1 MRGDQRLTGGRDVP
15 GFGYAHGC
23 PRKIHDGIGIASSYQ
38 VGNPGAIKARRDPAD
53 RPTTGRDRCL
63 LGRRGDFRHSAAA
76 GGRGQPRPNHWTAE
90 DFRGHHC
97 KHLEESRRL
106 RPASTEQAMTRPPKR
121 SMFAGDGVAAPLQH
135 ATFRRIWL
143 ASLLSNLGLLIQAVG
158 AAWAMTQMTSSA
170 DKVALVQTALMLPV
184 MLISMPA
191 GAIADMYDRRIVALI
206 SLAIALSGATAL
218 TVLAW
223 LGLVT
228 PETLLALCFVVG
240 SGMALFGPAWQS
252 SVTEQ
257 VPPETLPS
265 AVALNGISYNIARS
279 FGPAIGGIVVAA
291 AGAVAAFAAN
301 AVLYLPLLI
310 VLFLWR
316 RTSQPSRLPRE
327 RLNRAIVSGV
337 RYIANSPAIKIVL
350 TRTLVTG
357 LIGGSVSALM
367 PLVARD
373 LLHGGAQTYGIML
386 GAFGMGA
393 VIGALNITE
402 VRKRMSG
409 EAAIRACALSMGGAI
424 AAVALS
430 REPVLTAAALV
441 IAGAVWML
449 AVALF
454 NIGVQLSAPRWV
466 AGRSLAAFQASIA
479 GGIAIGSWG
488 WGRLTD
494 AVGVEAALLV
504 SAALM
509 LASPL
514 LGLWLQMPRIGA
526 RNEDAE
532 VLADPEVQLSL
543 TARSGPLVVEIEYR
557 VAQDNARAFHNVMQ
571 EVQLSRQRNGA
582 YGWSI
587 ARDIADPELWTERY
601 HCPTWL
607 DYLRQ
612 RNRSTQSERALHQ
625 RAIGFHLGPDPVRV
639 RRMLE
644 RPFGSV
650 RWKEDTPD
658 RAVSEVL
665 PVTSSAAGGST

>member
-1 MRGDQRLTGGRDVP
+1 MTDQ
-15 GFGYAHGC
+15 
-23 PRKIHDGIGIASSYQ
+23 
-38 VGNPGAIKARRDPAD
+38 
-53 RPTTGRDRCL
+53 
-63 LGRRGDFRHSAAA
+63 
-76 GGRGQPRPNHWTAE
+76 
-90 DFRGHHC
+90 
-97 KHLEESRRL
+97 
-106 RPASTEQAMTRPPKR
+106 PKR
-121 SMFAGDGVAAPLQH
+121 SMLSAHGVAAPLRH
-135 ATFRRIWL
+135 VVFRRIWL

-158 AAWAMTQMTSSA
+158 AAWAMTQMTSDA

-191 GAIADMYDRRIVALI
+191 GAIADMYDRRIVALVSLSI
-206 SLAIALSGATAL
+206 SLSGATAL

-223 LGLVT
+223 FGLIT
-228 PETLLALCFVVG
+228 PNTLLAFCFVVG

-252 SVTEQ
+252 SVSEQ
-257 VPPETLPS
+257 VPAETLPS

-279 FGPAIGGIVVAA
+279 FGPAIGGIVVAT
-291 AGAVAAFAAN
+291 AGAVAAFASN
-301 AVLYLPLLI
+301 ALLYLPLLV
-310 VLFLWR
+310 VLFLWN
-316 RTSQPSRLPRE
+316 RTSEPSRLPRE

-337 RYIANSPAIKIVL
+337 RYIANSPSIRIVL
-350 TRTLVTG
+350 ARTLVTG

-393 VIGALNITE
+393 VIGALNIGE
-402 VRKRMSG
+402 IRQRLSG
-409 EAAIRACALSMGGAI
+409 ESAVRACALSMGGAI

-441 IAGAVWML
+441 VAGAVWML

-488 WGRLTD
+488 WGHLTNV
-494 AVGVEAALLV
+494 AGVETALLV
-504 SAALM
+504 SAGLM
-509 LASPL
+509 VASPL
-514 LGLWLQMPRIGA
+514 LGLWLGMPRVGA

-532 VLADPEVQLSL
+532 VLADPEVRLSL

-571 EVQLSRQRNGA
+571 DVQLSRQRNGA
-582 YGWSI
+582 YGWSV
-587 ARDIADPELWTERY
+587 ARDIGDPELWTERY

-612 RNRSTQSERALHQ
+612 RNRATQSERALHLQ
-625 RAIGFHLGPDPVRV
+625 AIAFHIGPDPVRI

-658 RAVSEVL
+658 RASTEVL
-665 PVTSSAAGGST
+665 PVVATAAGSST

>member
-1 MRGDQRLTGGRDVP
+1 M
-15 GFGYAHGC
+15 
-23 PRKIHDGIGIASSYQ
+23 
-38 VGNPGAIKARRDPAD
+38 
-53 RPTTGRDRCL
+53 
-63 LGRRGDFRHSAAA
+63 
-76 GGRGQPRPNHWTAE
+76 
-90 DFRGHHC
+90 
-97 KHLEESRRL
+97 
-106 RPASTEQAMTRPPKR
+106 TEQPPR
-121 SMFAGDGVAAPLQH
+121 SMFAGDGVAAPLRH
-135 ATFRRIWL
+135 TIFRRIWL

-191 GAIADMYDRRIVALI
+191 GAIADMYDRRIVSI
-206 SLAIALSGATAL
+206 VSLSIALSGATAL

-223 LGLVT
+223 FGLVT
-228 PETLLALCFVVG
+228 PTTLLAFCFIVG

-252 SVTEQ
+252 SVSEQ
-257 VPPETLPS
+257 VPTETLPS

-279 FGPAIGGIVVAA
+279 FGPAIGGIVVAT

-301 AVLYLPLLI
+301 AVLYVPLLI

-316 RTSQPSRLPRE
+316 RTSEPSRLPRE
-327 RLNRAIVSGV
+327 RLNRAMVSGA
-337 RYIANSPAIKIVL
+337 RYIANSPSIRIVL
-350 TRTLVTG
+350 ARTLVTG
-357 LIGGSVSALM
+357 VIGGSVSALM

-386 GAFGMGA
+386 GAFGLGA
-393 VIGALNITE
+393 VIGALNIAE
-402 VRKRMSG
+402 VRKRLSG

-430 REPVLTAAALV
+430 SEPVLTAAALV
-441 IAGAVWML
+441 VAGAVWML
-449 AVALF
+449 SVALF

-466 AGRSLAAFQASIA
+466 AGRSLAAFQASIS
-479 GGIAIGSWG
+479 GGIAMGSWG
-488 WGRLTD
+488 WGHLTD
-494 AVGVEAALLV
+494 MAGVETALLT

-509 LASPL
+509 FVSLI
-514 LGLWLQMPRIGA
+514 LGLWLRMPPVGG
-526 RNEDAE
+526 RNEPAE
-532 VLADPEVQLSL
+532 VLADPEVRLSL
-543 TARSGPLVVEIEYR
+543 TGRSGPLVVEIEYR
-557 VAQDNARAFHNVMQ
+557 VDQENARAFHGVMQ

-607 DYLRQ
+607 DFLRQ
-612 RNRSTQSERALHQ
+612 RNRATLSERALHQ
-625 RAIGFHLGPDPVRV
+625 RAIDFHIGPDPVRV

-650 RWKEDTPD
+650 RWKEETPD
-658 RAVSEVL
+658 RAANEVL
-665 PVTSSAAGGST
+665 PATTAAGSSS

>member
-1 MRGDQRLTGGRDVP
+1 M
-15 GFGYAHGC
+15 
-23 PRKIHDGIGIASSYQ
+23 
-38 VGNPGAIKARRDPAD
+38 
-53 RPTTGRDRCL
+53 
-63 LGRRGDFRHSAAA
+63 
-76 GGRGQPRPNHWTAE
+76 
-90 DFRGHHC
+90 
-97 KHLEESRRL
+97 
-106 RPASTEQAMTRPPKR
+106 TEQPKR
-121 SMFAGDGVAAPLQH
+121 SMVAADGVTAPLRYPV
-135 ATFRRIWL
+135 FRRIWL
-143 ASLLSNLGLLIQAVG
+143 ASLLSNLGLLIQGVG

-170 DKVALVQTALMLPV
+170 DKVALVQTALMLPI

-191 GAIADMYDRRIVALI
+191 GAIADMYDRRIVALV
-206 SLAIALSGATAL
+206 SLGIALSGATAL
-218 TVLAW
+218 AVMAW
-223 LGLVT
+223 LNLVT
-228 PETLLALCFVVG
+228 PEILLAFCFIVG
-240 SGMALFGPAWQS
+240 SGNALFGPAWQS
-252 SVTEQ
+252 SVSEQ
-257 VPPETLPS
+257 VPAETLPS

-279 FGPAIGGIVVAA
+279 FGPAIGGVIVAT

-301 AVLYLPLLI
+301 AALYLPLLV

-316 RTSQPSRLPRE
+316 RTSEPSRLPRE
-327 RLNRAIVSGV
+327 KLNRAIVSGV
-337 RYIANSPAIKIVL
+337 RYIANSPAIRIVL
-350 TRTLVTG
+350 ARTLVTG
-357 LIGGSVSALM
+357 IIGGSVSALM

-393 VIGALNITE
+393 VIGALNIAE

-409 EAAIRACALSMGGAI
+409 EAAVRACALSMGGAI

-441 IAGAVWML
+441 VAGAVWML

-494 AVGVEAALLV
+494 AAGVETALLV
-504 SAALM
+504 SAGLM

-514 LGLWLQMPRIGA
+514 LGLWFRMPRVGA

-532 VLADPEVQLSL
+532 VLADPEVRLAL
-543 TARSGPLVVEIEYR
+543 TGRSGPLVVEIEYR
-557 VAQDNARAFHNVMQ
+557 VDQESARAFHNVMQ

-601 HCPTWL
+601 HCPTWF

-625 RAIGFHLGPDPVRV
+625 QAIAFHLGPDPVRV

-658 RAVSEVL
+658 RAVNEVL
-665 PVTSSAAGGST
+665 PVATAAGGST

>member
-1 MRGDQRLTGGRDVP
+1 MTDLP
-15 GFGYAHGC
+15 
-23 PRKIHDGIGIASSYQ
+23 
-38 VGNPGAIKARRDPAD
+38 
-53 RPTTGRDRCL
+53 
-63 LGRRGDFRHSAAA
+63 
-76 GGRGQPRPNHWTAE
+76 
-90 DFRGHHC
+90 
-97 KHLEESRRL
+97 KH
-106 RPASTEQAMTRPPKR
+106 
-121 SMFAGDGVAAPLQH
+121 SMFAAHGVAAPLRH
-135 ATFRRIWL
+135 AVFRRIWL
-143 ASLLSNLGLLIQAVG
+143 ASLLSNFGLLIQAVG
-158 AAWAMTQMTSSA
+158 AAWAMTQMTTDA
-170 DKVALVQTALMLPV
+170 DKVALVQTALMLPI

-191 GAIADMYDRRIVALI
+191 GAIADMYDRRIVALVSLSI
-206 SLAIALSGATAL
+206 SLSGATVL

-223 LGLVT
+223 LGHLN
-228 PETLLALCFVVG
+228 PQILLTFCFIVG

-252 SVTEQ
+252 SVSEQ
-257 VPPETLPS
+257 VPAETLPS

-279 FGPAIGGIVVAA
+279 FGPAIGGIVVAT

-301 AVLYLPLLI
+301 ALLYIPLLV
-310 VLFLWR
+310 VLFLWN
-316 RTSQPSRLPRE
+316 RTSEPSRLPRE

-337 RYIANSPAIKIVL
+337 RYIANSPSIRIVL
-350 TRTLVTG
+350 ARTLVTG

-393 VIGALNITE
+393 VIGALNIGAI
-402 VRKRMSG
+402 RQRLSG
-409 EAAIRACALSMGGAI
+409 ESAVRACTLSMGGAI

-430 REPVLTAAALV
+430 RQPVLTAAALV
-441 IAGAVWML
+441 VAGAVWML

-466 AGRSLAAFQASIA
+466 AGRALAAFQAAIA

-488 WGRLTD
+488 WGHLTD
-494 AVGVEAALLV
+494 IAGVETALLV
-504 SAALM
+504 SAGLM
-509 LASPL
+509 VASPL
-514 LGLWLQMPRIGA
+514 LGLWLGMPRVGA

-532 VLADPEVQLSL
+532 VLEDPEVRLSL
-543 TARSGPLVVEIEYR
+543 TGRSGPLVVEIEYR
-557 VAQDNARAFHNVMQ
+557 VDQDSARAFHNVMQ

-601 HCPTWL
+601 HCPTWF

-612 RNRSTQSERALHQ
+612 RSRSTQSERGLHQ
-625 RAIGFHLGPDPVRV
+625 SAIAFHIGPDPVRI

-658 RAVSEVL
+658 RASTEVL
-665 PVTSSAAGGST
+665 PVVATAAGSST

>member
-1 MRGDQRLTGGRDVP
+1 MTEQVQRPT
-15 GFGYAHGC
+15 FAA
-23 PRKIHDGIGIASSYQ
+23 DGI
-38 VGNPGAIKARRDPAD
+38 
-53 RPTTGRDRCL
+53 T
-63 LGRRGDFRHSAAA
+63 
-76 GGRGQPRPNHWTAE
+76 
-90 DFRGHHC
+90 
-97 KHLEESRRL
+97 
-106 RPASTEQAMTRPPKR
+106 
-121 SMFAGDGVAAPLQH
+121 APLRH
-135 ATFRRIWL
+135 AVFRRIWL
-143 ASLLSNLGLLIQAVG
+143 ASLLSNLGLLIQGVG

-170 DKVALVQTALMLPV
+170 DNVALVQTALMLPV
-184 MLISMPA
+184 MFISMPA
-191 GAIADMYDRRIVALI
+191 GAIADMHDRRIVALI
-206 SLAIALSGATAL
+206 SLTISFSAATAL
-218 TVLAW
+218 SVLFW
-223 LGLVT
+223 FGRVT
-228 PETLLALCFVVG
+228 PEILLALCFVVG

-252 SVTEQ
+252 SVSEQ
-257 VPPETLPS
+257 VPAETLPS

-279 FGPAIGGIVVAA
+279 FGPAIGGVIVAS

-301 AVLYLPLLI
+301 AVLYVPLFT

-316 RTSQPSRLPRE
+316 RAMAPSRLPRE
-327 RLNRAIVSGV
+327 RLSRAIVSGV
-337 RYIANSPAIKIVL
+337 RYISNSPSIRIVL

-357 LIGGSVSALM
+357 VLGGSVSALM

-393 VIGALNITE
+393 VIGALNIAE
-402 VRKRMSG
+402 MRKRMTG
-409 EAAIRACALSMGGAI
+409 EAAVRACALSMGGAI
-424 AAVALS
+424 AAIAMS
-430 REPVLTAAALV
+430 REPVITAAALV
-441 IAGAVWML
+441 VAGAAWML

-466 AGRSLAAFQASIA
+466 AGRSLAAFQAAIS
-479 GGIAIGSWG
+479 GGIALGSWG

-494 AVGVEAALLV
+494 AAGVETALLV

-509 LASPL
+509 FVSPV
-514 LGLWLQMPRIGA
+514 LGLFLRMPRVGA

-532 VLADPEVQLSL
+532 VLADPEVRLSL
-543 TARSGPLVVEIEYR
+543 TGRSGPLVVEIEYR
-557 VAQDNARAFHNVMQ
+557 VDQDNARAFHSVMQ
-571 EVQLSRQRNGA
+571 DVQLSRQRNGA

-601 HCPTWL
+601 HCPTWF

-625 RAIGFHLGPDPVRV
+625 RAMDFHLGPDPVRV

-658 RAVSEVL
+658 RAASEVL
-665 PVTSSAAGGST
+665 PVATAAGAAAGST

>member
-1 MRGDQRLTGGRDVP
+1 MTDQSKRTK
-15 GFGYAHGC
+15 FAT
-23 PRKIHDGIGIASSYQ
+23 DGI
-38 VGNPGAIKARRDPAD
+38 
-53 RPTTGRDRCL
+53 
-63 LGRRGDFRHSAAA
+63 
-76 GGRGQPRPNHWTAE
+76 
-90 DFRGHHC
+90 
-97 KHLEESRRL
+97 
-106 RPASTEQAMTRPPKR
+106 
-121 SMFAGDGVAAPLQH
+121 AAPLRH
-135 ATFRRIWL
+135 APFRRIWL

-170 DKVALVQTALMLPV
+170 DKVALVQTALMLPI
-184 MLISMPA
+184 MLIAMPA
-191 GAIADMYDRRIVALI
+191 GAVADMYDRRIVALV
-206 SLAIALSGATAL
+206 SLSIGLSGAVTL
-218 TVLAW
+218 TVLSW

-228 PETLLALCFVVG
+228 PNLLLAFCFLVG
-240 SGMALFGPAWQS
+240 SGMALFGPAWQA
-252 SVTEQ
+252 SVSEQ
-257 VPPETLPS
+257 VPTETLPA

-279 FGPAIGGIVVAA
+279 FGPAIGGIIVAT

-301 AVLYLPLLI
+301 AALYLPLLV

-316 RTSQPSRLPRE
+316 RENEPSRLPRE

-337 RYIANSPAIKIVL
+337 RYIANSPSIRIVL
-350 TRTLVTG
+350 ARTLVTG
-357 LIGGSVSALM
+357 IIGGSLSALM

-393 VIGALNITE
+393 VIGALNISE
-402 VRKRMSG
+402 LRKRLSG

-424 AAVALS
+424 IAVAVS
-430 REPVLTAAALV
+430 HEPVITAAALV

-494 AVGVEAALLV
+494 AAGVETALLI
-504 SAALM
+504 SGGLM
-509 LASPL
+509 LLSPL
-514 LGLWLQMPRIGA
+514 LGLWLTMPPVGA

-532 VLADPEVQLSL
+532 SLADPEVRLSL
-543 TARSGPLVVEIEYR
+543 TGRSGPLVVEIEYR

-571 EVQLSRQRNGA
+571 DVQLSRQRNGA

-625 RAIGFHLGPDPVRV
+625 RAMDFHIGPAPVRI

-650 RWKEDTPD
+650 RWKDDTPD
-658 RAVSEVL
+658 RAANEVL
-665 PVTSSAAGGST
+665 PVVASAAGSSG

>member
-1 MRGDQRLTGGRDVP
+1 M
-15 GFGYAHGC
+15 
-23 PRKIHDGIGIASSYQ
+23 
-38 VGNPGAIKARRDPAD
+38 N
-53 RPTTGRDRCL
+53 
-63 LGRRGDFRHSAAA
+63 
-76 GGRGQPRPNHWTAE
+76 
-90 DFRGHHC
+90 
-97 KHLEESRRL
+97 
-106 RPASTEQAMTRPPKR
+106 EQQKR
-121 SMFAGDGVAAPLQH
+121 SMFAAHGVAAPLRH
-135 ATFRRIWL
+135 VVFRRIWL

-158 AAWAMTQMTSSA
+158 AAWAMTQMTPDA

-191 GAIADMYDRRIVALI
+191 GAIADMYDRRVVALI
-206 SLAIALSGATAL
+206 SLSISLSGATAL

-228 PETLLALCFVVG
+228 PYTLLALCFVVG

-252 SVTEQ
+252 SVSEQ
-257 VPPETLPS
+257 VPSETLPS

-279 FGPAIGGIVVAA
+279 FGPAIGGIVVAT

-301 AVLYLPLLI
+301 ALLYIPLLV
-310 VLFLWR
+310 VLFLWK
-316 RTSQPSRLPRE
+316 RTSEPSRLPRE

-337 RYIANSPAIKIVL
+337 RYIANSPSIRIVL
-350 TRTLVTG
+350 ARTLVTG

-393 VIGALNITE
+393 VIGALNISAI
-402 VRKRMSG
+402 RQRLSS
-409 EAAIRACALSMGGAI
+409 EAAVRACALSMGGAI

-441 IAGAVWML
+441 VAGAVWML

-488 WGRLTD
+488 WGHLTNI
-494 AVGVEAALLV
+494 AGVETALLT
-504 SAALM
+504 SAGLM

-514 LGLWLQMPRIGA
+514 LGLWLGMPRVGT

-532 VLADPEVQLSL
+532 ILEDPEVRLSL
-543 TARSGPLVVEIEYR
+543 TGRSGPLVVEIEYR

-571 EVQLSRQRNGA
+571 DVQLSRQRNGA

-612 RNRSTQSERALHQ
+612 RSRSTQSERALHQ
-625 RAIGFHLGPDPVRV
+625 SAIAHHIGPDPVRI

-658 RAVSEVL
+658 RASTEVL
-665 PVTSSAAGGST
+665 PVVATAAGSST

>member
-1 MRGDQRLTGGRDVP
+1 MTDQSKRTK
-15 GFGYAHGC
+15 YAT
-23 PRKIHDGIGIASSYQ
+23 DGI
-38 VGNPGAIKARRDPAD
+38 
-53 RPTTGRDRCL
+53 
-63 LGRRGDFRHSAAA
+63 
-76 GGRGQPRPNHWTAE
+76 
-90 DFRGHHC
+90 
-97 KHLEESRRL
+97 
-106 RPASTEQAMTRPPKR
+106 
-121 SMFAGDGVAAPLQH
+121 AAPLRH
-135 ATFRRIWL
+135 APFRRIWL

-170 DKVALVQTALMLPV
+170 DKVALVQTALMLPI
-184 MLISMPA
+184 MLIAMPA
-191 GAIADMYDRRIVALI
+191 GAVADMYDRRIVALI
-206 SLAIALSGATAL
+206 SLSIGLSGAVTL
-218 TVLAW
+218 TVLSW

-228 PETLLALCFVVG
+228 PNLLLGLCFVVG
-240 SGMALFGPAWQS
+240 SGMALFGPAWQA
-252 SVTEQ
+252 SVSEQ
-257 VPPETLPS
+257 VPTETLPA

-279 FGPAIGGIVVAA
+279 FGPAIGGIIVAT
-291 AGAVAAFAAN
+291 AGAVAAFGAN
-301 AVLYLPLLI
+301 AALYLPLLV

-316 RTSQPSRLPRE
+316 RKHEPSRLPRE

-337 RYIANSPAIKIVL
+337 RYIANSPSIRIVL
-350 TRTLVTG
+350 VRTLVTG
-357 LIGGSVSALM
+357 IIGGSVSALM

-393 VIGALNITE
+393 VIGALNISE
-402 VRKRMSG
+402 VRKRLSG

-424 AAVALS
+424 IAVAIS
-430 REPVLTAAALV
+430 HEPVITAAALV

-494 AVGVEAALLV
+494 AAGVETALLV
-504 SAALM
+504 SGGLM
-509 LASPL
+509 LLSPL
-514 LGLWLQMPRIGA
+514 LGLWLTMPPVGA

-532 VLADPEVQLSL
+532 SLADPEVRLAL
-543 TARSGPLVVEIEYR
+543 TGRSGPLVVEIEYR

-571 EVQLSRQRNGA
+571 DVQLSRQRNGA

-625 RAIGFHLGPDPVRV
+625 QAMGFHVGPDPVRI

-650 RWKEDTPD
+650 RWKDDTPD
-658 RAVSEVL
+658 SAANEVL
-665 PVTSSAAGGST
+665 PVVASAAGSSG

>member
-1 MRGDQRLTGGRDVP
+1 MTDQ
-15 GFGYAHGC
+15 
-23 PRKIHDGIGIASSYQ
+23 
-38 VGNPGAIKARRDPAD
+38 
-53 RPTTGRDRCL
+53 
-63 LGRRGDFRHSAAA
+63 
-76 GGRGQPRPNHWTAE
+76 
-90 DFRGHHC
+90 
-97 KHLEESRRL
+97 
-106 RPASTEQAMTRPPKR
+106 PKR
-121 SMFAGDGVAAPLQH
+121 PMFAAHGVAAPLRH
-135 ATFRRIWL
+135 VVFRRIWL

-158 AAWAMTQMTSSA
+158 AAWAMTQMTSDA

-191 GAIADMYDRRIVALI
+191 GAIADMYDRRIVALVSLSI
-206 SLAIALSGATAL
+206 SLSGATAL

-228 PETLLALCFVVG
+228 PYTLLALCFVVG

-252 SVTEQ
+252 SVSEQ
-257 VPPETLPS
+257 VPAETLPS

-279 FGPAIGGIVVAA
+279 FGPAIGGIVVAT

-301 AVLYLPLLI
+301 ALLYIPLLV
-310 VLFLWR
+310 VLFLWNR
-316 RTSQPSRLPRE
+316 VSEPSRLPRE

-337 RYIANSPAIKIVL
+337 RYIANSPSIRIVL
-350 TRTLVTG
+350 ARTLVTG

-393 VIGALNITE
+393 VIGALNIGE
-402 VRKRMSG
+402 IRRRLSG
-409 EAAIRACALSMGGAI
+409 ESAIRACALSMGGAI

-430 REPVLTAAALV
+430 RQPVLTAAALV
-441 IAGAVWML
+441 VAGAVWML

-488 WGRLTD
+488 WGHLTNI
-494 AVGVEAALLV
+494 AGVETALLV
-504 SAALM
+504 SAGLM
-509 LASPL
+509 LVSPL
-514 LGLWLQMPRIGA
+514 LGLWLGMPRVGA

-532 VLADPEVQLSL
+532 VLEDPEVRLSL
-543 TARSGPLVVEIEYR
+543 TGRSGPLVVEIEYR

-571 EVQLSRQRNGA
+571 DVQLSRQRNGA

-625 RAIGFHLGPDPVRV
+625 TAIAFHIGPDPVRI

-650 RWKEDTPD
+650 RWQDSTPD
-658 RAVSEVL
+658 RATTEVL
-665 PVTSSAAGGST
+665 PVVATAAGSST